1 MPTPAQH
8 LWRASDTRLVVLD
21 DAVPT
26 PRGTAPVVPPLLVWP
41 IKDPADV
48 LDYQL
53 EIAPAIAGDSGDVI
67 STIDVSIVPNNP
79 GDLSLNSVAADGT
92 RIVLWLASGQ
102 SGTNYVVTIS
112 AGLAS
117 GRTIVRS
124 VNLPVYSL
132 SSGPET
138 LAALMAAIGVPIV
151 DQNGNPILVM
161 TSSP

>member
-8 LWRASDTRLVVLD
+8 LWRASVSRLVVLD
-21 DAVPT
+21 DDVPT

-53 EIAPAIAGDSGDVI
+53 EIAPAISGDSGDVI
-67 STIDVSIVPNNP
+67 STIDVTIIPNNP
-79 GDLSLNSVAADGT
+79 GDLTLNSTAADGS
-92 RIVLWLASGQ
+92 RIVLWLAGGQ

-112 AGLAS
+112 VGLSS
-117 GRTIVRS
+117 GRNIVRS

-138 LAALMAAIGVPIV
+138 LAALMAAIGIPIV
-151 DQNGNPILVM
+151 DQNGNPILVL
-161 TSSP
+161 TSAL